1 MVVTNSLLI
10 SFVEKHLF
18 WFQINLSLPAEQS
31 VENGIMKFDLLK
43 NRSPKPEREALLL
56 ITV

>member
-10 SFVEKHLF
+10 SFVKHLF
-18 WFQINLSLPAEQS
+18 DAGFKLTYLCPEQS

-43 NRSPKPEREALLL
+43 KDPQSKPGRKHYY
-56 ITV
+56 